1 MKRPLALILGLAA
14 ALPPAVLPAALQ
26 AQSAD
31 AAFVRLDSDGN
42 GAISRTEFLALRE
55 AMFLRIDAD
64 ASASLSAAE
73 IEAARQAMP
82 AGRRPP
88 KDNRIWA
95 QDANGDGLL
104 TLAEYT
110 STTPGFDRAD
120 RNRDGSL
127 SPAEFSRIA
136 ATAAALLN

>member
-31 AAFVRLDSDGN
+31 AAFARLDSDGS
-42 GAISRTEFLALRE
+42 GGISRTEFLVLRE

-88 KDNRIWA
+88 KDSRIWA

-110 STTPGFDRAD
+110 ATTPGFDRAD

-136 ATAAALLN
+136 ATAAPLLN